1 MRSFCF
7 GKEKHMATYSQA
19 TINAMNARGRALLDP
34 KKAKPPT
41 PTPAK
46 PVYTI
51 PSGSANVTGQLNG
64 LPYTYTPPKTTSAGN
79 QTSSGSSGGGS
90 SRASDTRTIGSAAT
104 AIDTSQAPSYLGNG
118 TSDTG
123 YGGGTSNTAA
133 TDTAANDYYADLLA
147 QQEEA
152 ARIRTQAAL
161 EANNAYI
168 PEINAYNDK
177 RLQDAY
183 ISKELN
189 RVNLPQQL
197 SADGYSGG
205 ATETSMLGAMTDYE
219 NRRGTIEQD
228 RGDAIDKIRKNAL
241 QIEATGNADLA
252 DAASNYYQ
260 NMIAKA
266 QRDQTTYKNDF
277 TNTIGAY
284 ADDYMAKIN
293 ELRLNGYSDDSFEIK
308 ALMAARNKKI
318 SDQQASQKD
327 ADQLA
332 FENYLKQTQ
341 LLYNV
346 NKPYFK
352 PTSGGALS
360 YSEALKMY
368 NAGSREQA
376 VLDALGLL

>member
-1 MRSFCF
+1 MTTL
-7 GKEKHMATYSQA
+7 G
-19 TINAMNARGRALLDP
+19 RGGSRPGENYWKP
-34 KKAKPPT
+34 KPKPAPAPAPKPAPAPT
-41 PTPAK
+41 VAPTNTAPAVAETER
-46 PVYTI
+46 PAWI
-51 PSGSANVTGQLNG
+51 PTGNESTG
-64 LPYTYTPPKTTSAGN
+64 G
-79 QTSSGSSGGGS
+79 GGGGGGGS
-90 SRASDTRTIGSAAT
+90 
-104 AIDTSQAPSYLGNG
+104 
-118 TSDTG
+118 
-123 YGGGTSNTAA
+123 
-133 TDTAANDYYADLLA
+133 ANDYYSDLLTEQERAA
-147 QQEEA
+147 QE
-152 ARIRTQAAL
+152 RMQAAL
-161 EANNAYI
+161 DANNAYI
-168 PEINAYNDK
+168 PQVNTYNDK

-197 SADGYSGG
+197 SALGYSGG
-205 ATETSMLGAMTDYE
+205 PTETSMLGAMTGYE

-228 RGDAIDKIRKNAL
+228 RSDALGKIRQNAA

-260 NMIAKA
+260 NMITKA
-266 QRDQTTYKNDF
+266 QRDQETYKNDF

-284 ADDYMAKIN
+284 SDDYMAKIN

>member
-1 MRSFCF
+1 
-7 GKEKHMATYSQA
+7 MATYSAA
-19 TINAMNARGRALLDP
+19 TIAAMNKQGKALLDAKRKGLYNPP
-34 KKAKPPT
+34 K

-46 PVYTI
+46 PVTTKPYTV
-51 PSGSANVTGQLNG
+51 PSGSANATGQLNG
-64 LPYTYTPPKTTSAGN
+64 LPYSYTPPAGMAPLGN
-79 QTSSGSSGGGS
+79 QKSGGSSSSSGSTS
-90 SRASDTRTIGSAAT
+90 STGRVVKSSDAT
-104 AIDTSQAPSYLGNG
+104 PIDTSQTPSWLGGEGGIGPGMDGINYG
-118 TSDTG
+118 T
-123 YGGGTSNTAA
+123 
-133 TDTAANDYYADLLA
+133 TDTAANDYYDDLLA
-147 QQEEA
+147 NQEEA

-168 PEINAYNDK
+168 PEINTYNDK

-197 SADGYSGG
+197 SSLGYSGG

-228 RGDAIDKIRKNAL
+228 RNDAVGKIRQNAA

-252 DAASNYYQ
+252 DMSAQYYQ
-260 NMIAKA
+260 NMITKA
-266 QRDQTTYKNDF
+266 QRDEATAKGDYTD
-277 TNTIGAY
+277 TIGAY
-284 ADDYMAKIN
+284 SNDYQAEIDRLKAAGVPLDDY
-293 ELRLNGYSDDSFEIK
+293 RIK
-308 ALMAARNKKI
+308 ALLAARNEKL
-318 SDQQASQKD
+318 SNMASSQADSAQQ
-327 ADQLA
+327 A
-332 FENYLKQTQ
+332 FENYIRNAQ
-341 LLYNV
+341 LNYNI

>member
-1 MRSFCF
+1 
-7 GKEKHMATYSQA
+7 MATYSQA
-19 TINAMNARGRALLDP
+19 TINAMNARGKALLDQ
-34 KKAKPPT
+34 KKVKPPI
-41 PTPAK
+41 PTPAGATG
-46 PVYTI
+46 TI
-51 PSGSANVTGQLNG
+51 LGRSGSRAQDYIT
-64 LPYTYTPPKTTSAGN
+64 PTFTPPTVAQTTSTPSVSTGRVQKQN
-79 QTSSGSSGGGS
+79 TPTIMEQSSPTWLGDGISQTENSGG
-90 SRASDTRTIGSAAT
+90 I
-104 AIDTSQAPSYLGNG
+104 
-118 TSDTG
+118 
-123 YGGGTSNTAA
+123 SNTST
-133 TDTAANDYYADLLA
+133 TDTTANDYYADLLA
-147 QQEEA
+147 NQEEA

-197 SADGYSGG
+197 SSLGYSGG

-228 RGDAIDKIRKNAL
+228 RNDAVGKIRQNAA

-252 DAASNYYQ
+252 DMSAQYYQ
-260 NMIAKA
+260 NMITKA
-266 QRDQTTYKNDF
+266 QRDEATAKGDYTD
-277 TNTIGAY
+277 TIGAY
-284 ADDYMAKIN
+284 SNDYQAEIDRLKAAGVPLDDY
-293 ELRLNGYSDDSFEIK
+293 RIK
-308 ALMAARNKKI
+308 ALLAARNEKL
-318 SDQQASQKD
+318 SNMASSQADSAQQ
-327 ADQLA
+327 A
-332 FENYLKQTQ
+332 FENYIRNAQ
-341 LLYNV
+341 LNYNIS
-346 NKPYFK
+346 KPYFK